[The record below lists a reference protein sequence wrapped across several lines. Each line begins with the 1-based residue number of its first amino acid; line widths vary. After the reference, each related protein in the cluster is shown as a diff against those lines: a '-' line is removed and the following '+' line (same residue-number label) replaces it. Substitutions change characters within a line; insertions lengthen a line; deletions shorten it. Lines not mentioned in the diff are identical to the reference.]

1 MSARVLVAMS
11 GGVDSSVAAALLR
24 EAGYEVVGVA
34 MRLAP
39 ESAHSAR
46 RRATWEPFT
55 TLETK
60 RGYGKLYF
68 DHVLQAEHGCD
79 FDFLRA
85 VK

>member
-39 ESAHSAR
+39 EPAHSAR
-46 RRATWEPFT
+46 RRATCCSHEDF
-55 TLETK
+55 EDA
-60 RGYGKLYF
+60 RRVGYDDGNAKN
-68 DHVLQAEHGCD
+68 QSCSAGP
-79 FDFLRA
+79 RW
-85 VK
+85 